1 MVEIE
6 YYIIFIIIFITIP
19 FSVFLLFVWKISQL
33 INNLEEI
40 YNPLGRKSQGVT
52 SFSNRH

>member
-6 YYIIFIIIFITIP
+6 YYKNVIIFITIP
-19 FSVFLLFVWKISQL
+19 FSVFLLFVWKVSQL

-40 YNPLGRKSQGVT
+40 YNPLGRRSQVVT

>member
-6 YYIIFIIIFITIP
+6 YYQNVIIFITFP

-33 INNLEEI
+33 ITDLDEI
-40 YNPLGRKSQGVT
+40 YNPLGRRSQGVT